1 MTTAR
6 AHLHALRI
14 APRKVRLV
22 VDSIRGLDVQRA
34 QRVLE
39 FQQKIASR
47 SVLKLLRSAIA
58 NAKQNHHMDAERLFV
73 KTITADGGPTLK
85 RYRPRAFGASAPIRK
100 RTTHVTIVV
109 EERQKPAKEQPK
121 KQEKAEKVVPS
132 KPRQPSTVTK
142 VG

>member
-34 QRVLE
+34 QHVLA

-58 NAKQNHHMDAERLFV
+58 NAKQNQHMDEERLFV
-73 KTITADGGPTLK
+73 KSITADGGPTLK
-85 RYRPRAFGASAPIRK
+85 RFRPRAFGASAPIRK
-100 RTTHVTIVV
+100 RTTHITVIL
-109 EERQKPAKEQPK
+109 EERPKLTKEASKQKEQSGKIIP
-121 KQEKAEKVVPS
+121 ALPASV
-132 KPRQPSTVTK
+132 VTK
-142 VG
+142 SE

>member
-1 MTTAR
+1 MTAAR

-34 QRVLE
+34 QRVLA

-73 KTITADGGPTLK
+73 KSITADGGPTLK
-85 RYRPRAFGASAPIRK
+85 RFRPRAFGASAPIRK
-100 RTTHVTIVV
+100 RTTHITVIL
-109 EERQKPAKEQPK
+109 EERPKPAKEQTKPK
-121 KQEKAEKVVPS
+121 EKAEQHAPAPQAPKA
-132 KPRQPSTVTK
+132 TK
-142 VG
+142 SV

>member
-34 QRVLE
+34 QRVLA

-58 NAKQNHHMDAERLFV
+58 NAKQNHQMDAERLFI
-73 KTITADGGPTLK
+73 KSITADGGPTLK
-85 RYRPRAFGASAPIRK
+85 RFRPRAFGASAPIRK
-100 RTTHVTIVV
+100 RTTHITVIL
-109 EERQKPAKEQPK
+109 EERPKPAKEVPK
-121 KQEKAEKVVPS
+121 QKERADQHAPVLQASKA
-132 KPRQPSTVTK
+132 TK
-142 VG
+142 SV